1 MTDNYQF
8 EKSNSPESL
17 GNYSPF
23 TDKQWNYVPDINSGV
38 YQSQGLSLVTW
49 DLSALYNSSKFVDLS
64 ECYITLPIIMA
75 AGFTTAAGAAVA
87 PAAGHF
93 SLLSLKSNFIN
104 LVHQGDLQVG
114 RISIENT
121 QPYLNVFQ
129 NFRMLSEMSQNDIKS
144 LGSTLGFSDCLDSIG
159 SASWNGLVAVTGG
172 NGYVNN
178 TPFPTGANGSDTQMT
193 FGAQN
198 LNVVNKAI
206 QQRVNKYV
214 DISAANVNRIFG
226 TAGVPTAGNVGNLM
240 SSVAGGVLN
249 TELKCN
255 YQVSNNIMNWSD
267 VAVIKVGD
275 IFDSMKQLGMLKK
288 FDGILRLYLN
298 LGSVQIAVTNPS
310 AGGTTYLYGLA
321 TSSFTNTIP
330 FTINNLLNSLPATTA
345 FITASCSLVRPPTTN
360 YVNGANLATSAVS
373 NPMTS
378 CRFYYSQITLNP
390 ELSVGFIEENRA
402 KKIVY
407 RTILSNQ
414 YNNVAVGT
422 FNQLING
429 GIKNLIGV
437 LIVPMISSILLGFPQ
452 STNPFD
458 TFGATYSPLQLT
470 NVNASIGGTN
480 FKMNP
485 EIYSFE
491 NFLEEVNNFESLTS
505 ADFGVSVGLINQPW
519 WENNRVYYLS
529 SRSSKT
535 DKSTGRALN
544 ITFNNSTNVSLD
556 VLVFSVYLDEFV
568 VDVATGIVSR

>member
-1 MTDNYQF
+1 M
-8 EKSNSPESL
+8 
-17 GNYSPF
+17 
-23 TDKQWNYVPDINSGV
+23 
-38 YQSQGLSLVTW
+38 
-49 DLSALYNSSKFVDLS
+49 SAGFS
-64 ECYITLPIIMA
+64 A
-75 AGFTTAAGAAVA
+75 AGGVA
-87 PAAGHF
+87 IAPTAGHF
-93 SLLSLKSNFIN
+93 SLLALKSNFIN

-114 RISIENT
+114 GISIEQT
-121 QPYLNVFQ
+121 QSYLNVFQ
-129 NFRMLSEMSQNDIKS
+129 NFRMLSEMSQNDLKTI
-144 LGSTLGFSDCLDSIG
+144 GSTLGFSECLDTIG
-159 SASWNGLVAVTGG
+159 SASWNGLVAATGG
-172 NGYVNN
+172 NGFVNN
-178 TPFPTGANGSDTQMT
+178 VPFPVGANGSDTQMT
-193 FGAQN
+193 YGAQN
-198 LNVVNKAI
+198 LNVINKAI

-214 DISAANVNRIFG
+214 DISAANNNRIYG
-226 TAGVPTAGNVGNLM
+226 ITGVPTAGNVGNLM
-240 SSVAGGVLN
+240 SSVSGGVLN

-267 VAVIKVGD
+267 VAVIRVGD

-298 LGSVQIAVTNPS
+298 LGSVQITVAAPT
-310 AGGTTYLYGLA
+310 AATTYLYSLA
-321 TSSFTNTIP
+321 NSSFTNTIP
-330 FTINNLLNSLPATTA
+330 FTINNLLGSLPATTA

-360 YVNGANLATSAVS
+360 YVNGANLGLSAIS

-378 CRFYYSQITLNP
+378 CRFYYSQLTLNP

-402 KKIVY
+402 KKVVY

-414 YNNVAVGT
+414 YNNVQVGS

-437 LIVPMISSILLGFPQ
+437 LIIPMISSNLLGFPQ
-452 STNPFD
+452 STSPFD

-491 NFLEEVNNFESLTS
+491 NFLEEVNTFESLTC

-529 SRSSKT
+529 SRSTKT

-544 ITFNNSTNVSLD
+544 VSFTNTSNISID

-568 VDVATGIVSR
+568 VDVATGLITR